1 VRKLDWVL
9 DLVDANC
16 GVSITGRICRKA
28 GTHAKQEEVVVIY
41 YVSCVNGCHFQI
53 IWY

>member
-9 DLVDANC
+9 DLGEANC
-16 GVSITGRICRKA
+16 GVSITGRINQKA
-28 GTHAKQEEVVVIY
+28 GTHAKQEEVGLIY
-41 YVSCVNGCHFQI
+41 YVSCVYGYHFQI